1 MLHTLSITLQVYA
14 VSITTYSTE
23 LIGKFG
29 CSVAKSHPT
38 FFCDRMDCSLPGS
51 SVHGTPQARILKW
64 VAISF
69 SRGSSWPRGLNNHLL
84 CSGLFTQLSHEA
96 CMLSRFSCVRLFVFL
111 WTMAHQAPLLLA
123 RILEWVAIPFPRDL
137 PGPEIEPF
145 MSPVLA
151 IEFFTTSIP

>member
-69 SRGSSWPRGLNNHLL
+69 SRGSSWPRDQ
-84 CSGLFTQLSHEA
+84 TYV
-96 CMLSRFSCVRLFVFL
+96 SCVGKWHLYHWDIWDIPIGKWMPTNGNKRWWELRECVCPQL
-111 WTMAHQAPLLLA
+111 QPLQSPTNSEA
-123 RILEWVAIPFPRDL
+123 VNVTTWIFAIFPAM
-137 PGPEIEPF
+137 PPENISKQKE
-145 MSPVLA
+145 L
-151 IEFFTTSIP
+151 